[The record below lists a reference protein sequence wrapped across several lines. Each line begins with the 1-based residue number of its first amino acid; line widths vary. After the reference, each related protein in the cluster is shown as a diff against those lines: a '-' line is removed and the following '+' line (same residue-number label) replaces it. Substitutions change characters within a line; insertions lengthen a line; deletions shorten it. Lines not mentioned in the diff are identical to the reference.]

1 MSEPQPMGCMWPSL
15 AHTVAALCSQ
25 LSWWQLFPAKQPSM
39 TLGVHPSFSNNHWCA
54 IGNIRA
60 ETRTWRQHSAVLTEV
75 MTNNFKHFDML
86 NKHDSVNSEKI
97 CRCACCLYERISE
110 QVSRLQK
117 KSSIMWYICNSI
129 SVDINTFPVNFQMER
144 IELQSDILL
153 KK

>member
-1 MSEPQPMGCMWPSL
+1 
-15 AHTVAALCSQ
+15 
-25 LSWWQLFPAKQPSM
+25 
-39 TLGVHPSFSNNHWCA
+39 
-54 IGNIRA
+54 
-60 ETRTWRQHSAVLTEV
+60 